1 MENRVADLNDWV
13 EKGSLEWHSLLEE
26 LFELE
31 TQMTATSIRAPL
43 IWLLVWQGAARLK
56 IGLSRSESINH
67 RHADFQ
73 SGVGMLLAFYFNKL
87 AGRPLPNLQDNA

>member
-31 TQMTATSIRAPL
+31 TQMTE
-43 IWLLVWQGAARLK
+43 QG
-56 IGLSRSESINH
+56 N
-67 RHADFQ
+67 
-73 SGVGMLLAFYFNKL
+73 
-87 AGRPLPNLQDNA
+87 

>member
-31 TQMTATSIRAPL
+31 TQMTG
-43 IWLLVWQGAARLK
+43 Q
-56 IGLSRSESINH
+56 
-67 RHADFQ
+67 
-73 SGVGMLLAFYFNKL
+73 
-87 AGRPLPNLQDNA
+87 